1 MWIWAFFGGLWG
13 GGSGGPVEEE
23 GEDYGGEKRFDGEGE
38 ETVDAAGGEHCG
50 EVGCAIA
57 KSEERARSEW

>member
-1 MWIWAFFGGLWG
+1 
-13 GGSGGPVEEE
+13 VEEE